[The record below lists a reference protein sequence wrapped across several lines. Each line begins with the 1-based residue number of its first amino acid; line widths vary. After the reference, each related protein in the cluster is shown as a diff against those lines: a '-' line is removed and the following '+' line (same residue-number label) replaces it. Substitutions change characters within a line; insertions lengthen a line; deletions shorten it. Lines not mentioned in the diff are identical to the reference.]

1 MQDSFYGWPASGQ
14 IGSGLVLGDVD
25 RDLSQSHSQ
34 SIQMEADTGSW
45 LMMDLLLHGLSS
57 SSHSVVQH
65 ETRREMTMLVVVE
78 FFAVRLC
85 CVYVCGSGSFWAG
98 KPLDR
103 RCGRHVLVDVV
114 VSTVKA
120 MEDEGWHQRS
130 GYGCYSRTFPACTP
144 PDSLEGIISTMSA
157 TVLQMEQSRAES
169 SPSTM
174 LIEFFLHAYCP
185 VLIFCFRPRRYGCI
199 RGREGSQQ
207 LLLAIH

>member
-1 MQDSFYGWPASGQ
+1 
-14 IGSGLVLGDVD
+14 
-25 RDLSQSHSQ
+25 
-34 SIQMEADTGSW
+34 
-45 LMMDLLLHGLSS
+45 MMNLLPHGLSS
-57 SSHSVVQH
+57 SSQSVVRR
-65 ETRREMTMLVVVE
+65 ETTRRDERRQCQWLKSVLV
-78 FFAVRLC
+78 ACLC
-85 CVYVCGSGSFWAG
+85 CVYVCRSGSFWAG